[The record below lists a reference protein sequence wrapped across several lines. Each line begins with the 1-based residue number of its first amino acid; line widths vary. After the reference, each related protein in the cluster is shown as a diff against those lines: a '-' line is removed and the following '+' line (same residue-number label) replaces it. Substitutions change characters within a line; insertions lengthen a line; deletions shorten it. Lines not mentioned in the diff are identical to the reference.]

1 LNTARTIRGREPD
14 AAASLRIAL
23 ILCLGMALQLSAA
36 SALSAETA
44 ETLFHDGTKSYQV
57 ADYARASRAFRKS
70 AGLQLATGT
79 LQSLGN
85 AEWQRGEVGA
95 AILAW
100 EQSLWVDGFNQAAR
114 QNLGYARKAAELEPP
129 EVSWHEA
136 VSTWLP
142 VNSWAWISGASLWLA
157 VGMVLLPGIMRRPRA
172 AWHQATAALGLTVFL
187 ISLPA
192 HLGVQSRTDIGF
204 ILHQDTP
211 LRLTPTAGAEVMTRL
226 RAGAPARVEKTRGKF
241 VLVRTNRTRGWIEAQ
256 QLGLIC
262 PKPVTEIHA
271 P

>member
-1 LNTARTIRGREPD
+1 MLIFWVGATVWIHAGTAE
-14 AAASLRIAL
+14 
-23 ILCLGMALQLSAA
+23 C
-36 SALSAETA
+36 AETA
-44 ETLFHDGTKSYQV
+44 ITLFQDGTKAYQV

-79 LQSLGN
+79 LQNLGN
-85 AEWQRGEVGA
+85 SEWQRGEVGG

-100 EQSLWVDGFNQAAR
+100 EQALWVDGFNQAAR
-114 QNLGYARKAAELEPP
+114 QNLVYARKAADLESP
-129 EVSWHEA
+129 ETAWHET

-142 VNSWAWISGASLWLA
+142 VNSWAWITGASLWLA

-192 HLGVQSRTDIGF
+192 HVGIQSRTDIGF

-211 LRLTPTAGAEVMTRL
+211 LRLTPTPEAEVLTRL
-226 RAGAPARVEKTRGKF
+226 RAGAPARVERTRGKF
-241 VLVRTNRTRGWIEAQ
+241 TLVRTNRTRGWVETQ

-262 PKPVTEIHA
+262 PKPVK
-271 P
+271 

>member
-1 LNTARTIRGREPD
+1 MNLDRTNHMRGP
-14 AAASLRIAL
+14 AATASLGVAL
-23 ILCLGMALQLSAA
+23 IVCLGLAIWLGA
-36 SALSAETA
+36 SATEGAETA
-44 ETLFHDGTKSYQV
+44 GMLFQDGTNAYQV

-70 AGLQLATGT
+70 AGLQLASGT
-79 LQSLGN
+79 LQNLGN
-85 AEWQRGEVGA
+85 AEWQRKEVGS

-100 EQSLWVDGFNQAAR
+100 EQALWVDGFNYAAR
-114 QNLGYARKAAELEPP
+114 QNLSYARKATELESP

-142 VNSWAWISGASLWLA
+142 VNSWAWITGASLWWA

-172 AWHQATAALGLTVFL
+172 AWHQATAALALTIFL

-192 HLGVQSRTDIGF
+192 HMGVQSRTNIGF

-211 LRLTPTAGAEVMTRL
+211 LRLTPTAEAEVILRL
-226 RAGAPARVEKTRGKF
+226 RAGAPARVEKIRGKF
-241 VLVRTNRTRGWIEAQ
+241 ALVRTNRTRGWIEAQ

-262 PKPVTEIHA
+262 PEPVK
-271 P
+271 

>member
-1 LNTARTIRGREPD
+1 LAVWLTAGTVAG
-14 AAASLRIAL
+14 
-23 ILCLGMALQLSAA
+23 
-36 SALSAETA
+36 AETA
-44 ETLFHDGTKSYQV
+44 GTLFQDGTKSYQV

-70 AGLQLATGT
+70 AALQLASGT

-100 EQSLWVDGFNQAAR
+100 EQALWVDGFNHAAR
-114 QNLGYARKAAELEPP
+114 QNLSYARKAAELEPP

-142 VNSWAWISGASLWLA
+142 VNTWAWITGASLWLV

-172 AWHQATAALGLTVFL
+172 AWHQATAAVGLAVL
-187 ISLPA
+187 LVSLPA

-211 LRLTPTAGAEVMTRL
+211 LRLTPTAEAEVITRL
-226 RAGAPARVEKTRGKF
+226 RAGAPARVEKMRGNF
-241 VLVRTNRTRGWIEAQ
+241 VLIRTNRTRGWIESQ

-262 PKPVTEIHA
+262 PKPVK
-271 P
+271 